1 MTLPVFPNAIS
12 ANDINTE
19 LSRTGALSINDSL
32 VREMFVGYTTNQNT
46 TLLQSGTTITYGDGH
61 GKESPFRIAITSN
74 TNDVNV
80 RNYAIA
86 QGWDQSK
93 WVILTVNSGVVV
105 STASAGASSYAMTI
119 SGSFP
124 KGLTIINNGTIVGR
138 GGAGGTGGGSPNTT
152 VATLTGVTGGAGA
165 RGMLVETGCV
175 VINNGMIAGGG
186 GGGGGGLG
194 VTGIASTYRVWAGG
208 GGGGGGAGFGSAGS
222 AGVNARSSTQIL
234 WISDPPTNGTAGS
247 LTTGGTRG
255 NGGGVVAQTPAP
267 GQAILSM
274 SKNQTNGGNGGASG
288 ASGSTGNS
296 GINFSG
302 SSVVLGNPGS
312 GGAGGSA
319 IVGISNITFWT
330 TGTILGPTT

>member
-1 MTLPVFPNAIS
+1 MTLTVFPNAIS
-12 ANDINTE
+12 ANDINAE

-32 VREMFVGYTTNQNT
+32 VREMFVGYTTNQST
-46 TLLQSGTTITYGDGH
+46 ALLQSGTTITYGDGH

-74 TNDVNV
+74 MNDVNV

-138 GGAGGTGGGSPNTT
+138 GGAGGNGQGNPNTT
-152 VATLTGVTGGAGA
+152 IATLTGGAGGAGA

-175 VINNGMIAGGG
+175 VINNGTIMGGG
-186 GGGGGGLG
+186 GGGGGGRG
-194 VTGIASTYRVWAGG
+194 VTGAISTDRVWVGG

-222 AGVNARSSTQIL
+222 AGINARSNTSIV
-234 WISDPPTNGTAGS
+234 WAPTSPKNGTTGS
-247 LTTGGTRG
+247 LTSSGAGGA
-255 NGGGVVAQTPAP
+255 GGGVVAQNSSSV
-267 GQAILSM
+267 AIIVM
-274 SKNQTNGGNGGASG
+274 SAGQTNGGAGGAPG
-288 ASGSTGNS
+288 ASGSSSANNLS
-296 GINFSG
+296 FSG
-302 SSVVLGNPGS
+302 SGVVIGSVGS